1 MESASVSDLLQV
13 INRNSLSPLQ
23 IVISSGWLV
32 SRWLSEAGQQTA
44 AAAVPDN
51 MWITAADMA
60 EAAQP
65 QSNYFLLS

>member
-1 MESASVSDLLQV
+1 
-13 INRNSLSPLQ
+13 
-23 IVISSGWLV
+23 VISSGWLV